1 MKYGDILVTFALAIG
16 LISSVDACGNDCG
29 SSVKPKIAGDSTCFA

>member
-29 SSVKPKIAGDSTCFA
+29 SSVKPKIEGDLTYLA